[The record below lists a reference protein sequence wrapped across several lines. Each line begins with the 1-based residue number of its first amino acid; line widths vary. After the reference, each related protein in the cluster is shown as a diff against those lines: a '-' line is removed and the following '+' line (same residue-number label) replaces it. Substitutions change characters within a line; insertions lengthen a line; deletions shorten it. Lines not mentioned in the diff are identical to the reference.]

1 MNYDQMNG
9 YGQEPGGGEQ
19 MGGMLPNIQTELTA
33 KLQSTVVGGYSKK
46 SVEEYAVDMRKN
58 LVVIKNQLEQQIREL
73 TAEKVSVAQ
82 ECQVLREQLSTAEGK
97 LSSAFAQK
105 EAAEQ
110 KARIS
115 AAKIKEWESRCSGYE
130 EMKRQKA
137 QYEEEISQK
146 EQDINRLNEKLL
158 SYQQAYE
165 ELQKKIRN
173 MELTVQMPIKGVSSI
188 ETEELIQ
195 QKILAEQKYENL
207 LVKVKELEA
216 ECAVQREA
224 GEAYDKMEE
233 KEKQAVAEERKA
245 WENRME
251 VLQKQQEEQEGSRKE
266 LEEKFDVLYQNYVD
280 SSDKIKS
287 QERMLA
293 EKELL
298 LHHYQEQEQGA
309 ILTRQENETLKNTI
323 DSLKETVRQIIE
335 QMESQTE
342 SMNLYIERTTQERD
356 TLKKVIGE
364 QASLKLQNVELLD
377 IQRGL
382 MNQIEGLK
390 LQNQFLEKGLD
401 QQKKISLL
409 EEREKRVLTPEKQP
423 VIDGDL
429 EPDEA
434 DVLTCDMAM
443 QKARGLFSVME
454 GERAGKAD
462 EVKYIG

>member
-9 YGQEPGGGEQ
+9 YGQESGGGEQ

-309 ILTRQENETLKNTI
+309 ILTRQENETLKDTI

-401 QQKKISLL
+401 QQKKISLI

-423 VIDGDL
+423 VVDGDL

>member
-19 MGGMLPNIQTELTA
+19 MGGMLPNIQTELIA

-46 SVEEYAVDMRKN
+46 SVEEYAVEMRKN

-137 QYEEEISQK
+137 QYEEEITQK

-173 MELTVQMPIKGVSSI
+173 MELTVQMPIKGMSSI

-195 QKILAEQKYENL
+195 QKIMAEQKYEGL

-280 SSDKIKS
+280 SSEKIKS

-309 ILTRQENETLKNTI
+309 ILTRQENETLKDTI

-382 MNQIEGLK
+382 MSQIEGLK

-401 QQKKISLL
+401 QQKKISLT
-409 EEREKRVLTPEKQP
+409 EKREKRVLTPEKQP
-423 VIDGDL
+423 VLEGEL

-454 GERAGKAD
+454 GERAGKTD

>member
-9 YGQEPGGGEQ
+9 YGQESGGGEQ

-401 QQKKISLL
+401 QQKKISLI

>member
-1 MNYDQMNG
+1 MNG
-9 YGQEPGGGEQ
+9 YGQESGGGEQ

-309 ILTRQENETLKNTI
+309 ILTRQENETLKDTI

-401 QQKKISLL
+401 QQKKISLI

-423 VIDGDL
+423 VVDGDL